1 MGGINK
7 FGVKGIL
14 IVLLHM
20 AGFIWASYSGLYLT
34 KDSEE
39 YLKAGFNL
47 LAHGIP
53 YSGDWQDQLIP
64 EMITRRP
71 ILYPLFLL
79 ITGACHFGPYL
90 ALAIQNILCW
100 LTFIKITRFLEVRI
114 VDKIKSFIP
123 LLWIGYPSLI
133 IYSNMIMAESLSL
146 FLLTFFSISLINSLE
161 KHRLKDLQ
169 LATLFLVLLIF
180 TKPAFVF
187 ISILF
192 VLPSIIVSKKIRRPG
207 LLAFGFLPLLGV
219 LIWGS
224 LNFYLTGVFHFSSI
238 EKTNLLNYNT
248 RILLEQKYG
257 LEKADSMISQID
269 SIGNSYT
276 EYKTRNAYILK
287 ECKNIIFDNLP
298 SYIIIHLKGMVN
310 FFLDPGRFDIAS
322 FTGYQNDIA
331 TGFYKAFSKSGYKGI
346 INQINMSNLAG
357 LILPITLLLINLLIA
372 LGFLTGL
379 FYGLRF
385 GNIWV
390 LVLSLIILYV
400 AFITGPVGASRF
412 RVPVY
417 PILIC
422 ISAFGYS
429 RLIPTKGR
437 DYSYF

>member
-1 MGGINK
+1 MGGIKK
-7 FGVKGIL
+7 FSVSGLFIL
-14 IVLLHM
+14 LLHA

-39 YLKAGFNL
+39 YLKAGYNL

-53 YSGDWQDQLIP
+53 YSGEWQEQLIP

-90 ALAIQNILCW
+90 ALVIQNILCW
-100 LTFIKITRFLEVRI
+100 LTFTKITHFLENRI
-114 VDKIKSFIP
+114 QNNIKRFIP
-123 LLWIGYPSLI
+123 IFWIAYPSLI

-146 FLLTFFSISLINSLE
+146 VLIAFFGFSLINSLE
-161 KHRLKDLQ
+161 KHRIKDLKFAS
-169 LATLFLVLLIF
+169 LLLVLLIF

-192 VLPSIIVSKKIRRPG
+192 VLPSILLSKKVRKPWVMVY
-207 LLAFGFLPLLGV
+207 GFVPLLGV
-219 LIWGS
+219 LTWGS
-224 LNFYLTGVFHFSSI
+224 FNFYLTGVFHFSSI

-248 RILLEQKYG
+248 RILLERKYG
-257 LEKADSMISQID
+257 LEKADSMITQID

-276 EYKTRNAYILK
+276 EYKTRNAYVLK
-287 ECKNIIFDNLP
+287 ECKNIIFKHLP

-322 FTGYQNDIA
+322 FTGYQNEAA

-346 INQINMSNLAG
+346 INQLNMPNIAG

-372 LGFLTGL
+372 FGFFIGL
-379 FYGLRF
+379 LFGLRF
-385 GNIWV
+385 GTIWV

-417 PILIC
+417 PLLIC
-422 ISAFGYS
+422 ISAFGIS
-429 RLIPTKGR
+429 SLIPTKGR